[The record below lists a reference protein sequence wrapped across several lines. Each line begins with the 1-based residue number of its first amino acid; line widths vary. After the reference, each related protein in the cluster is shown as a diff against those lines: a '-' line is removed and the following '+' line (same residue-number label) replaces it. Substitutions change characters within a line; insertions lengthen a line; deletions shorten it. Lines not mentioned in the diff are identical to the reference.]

1 MNEKIETLAK
11 DSGVYGDMVHLY
23 TVDCPQGYRV
33 PKDKRLWRLNNFAEL
48 IVKECIMLCEEWI
61 EIDKDLK
68 KTKSW
73 VGVDPE
79 IGPEF
84 CIDSIK
90 NHFGIEE

>member
-1 MNEKIETLAK
+1 MNDNVEKLKKQAMEIYVYT
-11 DSGVYGDMVHLY
+11 DYYGDK
-23 TVDCPQGYRV
+23 DCV
-33 PKDKRLWRLNNFAEL
+33 LRLNEEKFAEL
-48 IVKECIMLCEEWI
+48 IVKECIMLCAEWI

-68 KTKSW
+68 ETKSW

-84 CIDSIK
+84 CIGSIK